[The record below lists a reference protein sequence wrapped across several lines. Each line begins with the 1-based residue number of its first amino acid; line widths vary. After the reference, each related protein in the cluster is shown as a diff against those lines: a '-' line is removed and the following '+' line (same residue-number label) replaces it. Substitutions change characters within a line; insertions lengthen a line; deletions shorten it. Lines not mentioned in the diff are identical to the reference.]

1 MRYVGLD
8 NPPGLFEPRCGQER
22 AGKEWPLFFRSF
34 GEKKVDGGGPDVC
47 QYLWNGE
54 LNEMVLGFWCI
65 CVWVVVSKVS
75 QYPRESKII
84 VPGQTPGLV
93 VPFGPLV
100 LTDRQNRRHS
110 IWIY

>member
-1 MRYVGLD
+1 MIVDWTTLLGCLNLD
-8 NPPGLFEPRCGQER
+8 VAKSR
-22 AGKEWPLFFRSF
+22 AGKQWLLFFCSF
-34 GEKKVDGGGPDVC
+34 GEKKVDGGGPDIC

>member
-1 MRYVGLD
+1 MA
-8 NPPGLFEPRCGQER
+8 FI
-22 AGKEWPLFFRSF
+22 FFCSF
-34 GEKKVDGGGPDVC
+34 GEKKVDGGGPDIC